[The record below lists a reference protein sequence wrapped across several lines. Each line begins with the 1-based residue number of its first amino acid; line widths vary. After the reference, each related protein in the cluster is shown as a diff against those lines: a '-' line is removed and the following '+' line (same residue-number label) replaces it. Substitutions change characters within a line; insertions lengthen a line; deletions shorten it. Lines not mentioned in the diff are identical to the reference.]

1 MSLRGWE
8 SPHKKKHNIKLV
20 PKKTSKKYIYIP
32 NLKAFS
38 KNKNQKTKKVT
49 YFVKKKTRSS
59 EKMSFRTQKEKETKK
74 DCPSK
79 TIFKKKK
86 KFLFPRASVHGYNG
100 RDERGPR
107 VNLKKRVRRP
117 DWTLARATLPLK
129 KGDLVEA
136 QTCCPKPLPT
146 KVLEMSPNGE
156 EVVLADLPRCLPKR
170 KGFGRRLGSDSDS
183 DGEKSACQQKNHDLE
198 TLERKQRAE
207 REKLFRQQ
215 KTVPA
220 DAVRHRDYLLP
231 GEINSRNF
239 LKVLTAQLLPLLPTA
254 KKGDFVEDL
263 EDATMRDAGLYIIGE
278 KEGALSI
285 SILEGE
291 RGSGSTRL
299 GEGFSLGPK
308 YPVGYWHRAKF
319 AQAYFSS
326 GYGRLD
332 GNGCKEPVDVSV
344 WGLITEEDLTEI
356 EGDAC
361 AREYSWGTLCF
372 PAKKSVV
379 ISELLRLKNQGTKL
393 LYFYVDQPDGPGK
406 CIAHLDLDELEDEES
421 YEIFK

>member
-1 MSLRGWE
+1 
-8 SPHKKKHNIKLV
+8 
-20 PKKTSKKYIYIP
+20 
-32 NLKAFS
+32 
-38 KNKNQKTKKVT
+38 
-49 YFVKKKTRSS
+49 
-59 EKMSFRTQKEKETKK
+59 MSFRTQKEKETKK

-79 TIFKKKK
+79 TIFKTKK
-86 KFLFPRASVHGYNG
+86 RA
-100 RDERGPR
+100 R

-117 DWTLARATLPLK
+117 DYDATLPLK

-136 QTCCPKPLPT
+136 KTCCKKPLPT
-146 KVLEMSPNGE
+146 KIQEVTSSGE
-156 EVVLADLPRCLPKR
+156 IVLADLPRCLPKR

-183 DGEKSACQQKNHDLE
+183 DGEKSECQQKNHDLE

-319 AQAYFSS
+319 AQAYFCS

-421 YEIFK
+421 YEIFSK

>member
-1 MSLRGWE
+1 
-8 SPHKKKHNIKLV
+8 
-20 PKKTSKKYIYIP
+20 
-32 NLKAFS
+32 
-38 KNKNQKTKKVT
+38 
-49 YFVKKKTRSS
+49 
-59 EKMSFRTQKEKETKK
+59 MSFRTQKEKETKK

-79 TIFKKKK
+79 TICKKRVRKK
-86 KFLFPRASVHGYNG
+86 RASVHSYNG
-100 RDERGPR
+100 ERGPR

-117 DWTLARATLPLK
+117 DYDPRATLPLK

-136 QTCCPKPLPT
+136 KTCCKKPLPT
-146 KVLEMSPNGE
+146 KIQEVTSSGE
-156 EVVLADLPRCLPKR
+156 IVLAALPRCLPKR
-170 KGFGRRLGSDSDS
+170 KGFGRRLSASDS
-183 DGEKSACQQKNHDLE
+183 DGEKSECQQKNHDLE

-207 REKLFRQQ
+207 REELLRQQ

-220 DAVRHRDYLLP
+220 DAVSPRDYLLP
-231 GEINSRNF
+231 SEITSRNF
-239 LKVLTAQLLPLLPTA
+239 LKVLTDQLLPLLPTA
-254 KKGDFVEDL
+254 KNGDFVEDL
-263 EDATMRDAGLYIIGE
+263 EDTTMRDAGLYIIRE

-291 RGSGSTRL
+291 CGSGRTRL

-319 AQAYFSS
+319 AQAYFCS